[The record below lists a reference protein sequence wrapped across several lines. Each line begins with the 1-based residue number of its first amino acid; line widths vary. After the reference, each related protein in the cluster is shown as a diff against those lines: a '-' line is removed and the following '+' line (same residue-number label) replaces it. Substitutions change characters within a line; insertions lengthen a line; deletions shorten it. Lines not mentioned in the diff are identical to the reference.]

1 MSQRWTSVTSSL
13 TSVVRRLSIDYT
25 NICVC
30 ICCVF
35 SCTVVVVLFCFFLQ
49 NIPYNLMETE
59 KNNVKKMFYGAI
71 LLTRGTR
78 QPSLLL
84 LRASHPP
91 KQFWQKRR
99 RFQDSTKH
107 SQGRAIYTRNTRD
120 AANTKGRHTQGR
132 AGKTEAPDQKSRGKI
147 RGRKCQVKHDKQRA
161 AIKIS

>member
-1 MSQRWTSVTSSL
+1 MNFCHFL
-13 TSVVRRLSIDYT
+13 THISCQKIIYRLYKHM
-25 NICVC
+25 CVHLLC
-30 ICCVF
+30 FFMYSCCCF
-35 SCTVVVVLFCFFLQ
+35 VLFFLQ

-107 SQGRAIYTRNTRD
+107 SQGCAIYTRNTRD